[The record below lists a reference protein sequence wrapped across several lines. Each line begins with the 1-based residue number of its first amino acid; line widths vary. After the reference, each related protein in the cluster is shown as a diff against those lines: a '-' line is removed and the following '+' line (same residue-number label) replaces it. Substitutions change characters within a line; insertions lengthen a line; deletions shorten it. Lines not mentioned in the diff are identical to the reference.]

1 MLERIVSSVV
11 EGMDERGFDVPFMAL
26 LRSAGFSDIHFTHGT
41 VEFGKDFIAKRVEDG
56 VETQYV
62 FQSKAGNLNLS
73 QWSDLAG
80 QLTLLRTNELSH
92 PAFNRRLPRRAVL
105 IITGRLNGH
114 AQLAA
119 QNYVEVAVTRNETP
133 LEVWDRERIVEL
145 MRNGLDA
152 GLAPQSA
159 SQLLSVYGAIQLGQA
174 TEEGLELLSQLWC
187 DAKQVP
193 MQASLSAAVLALEL
207 VRKKRTDLACFIG
220 LALVRASVFH
230 THGQPTPDKEWSG
243 AGEIGRLI
251 FREYAARFFSSA
263 RSEALTTSA
272 DFVRAHFEPA
282 SLVTYRI
289 RCLRAIELV
298 GLLGLMPEMAG
309 EQEAIAQWVES
320 FVEKHPG
327 ATQPPSDRWAVSLI
341 PPFLLLVRTARRP
354 ASAALAIRVTDWLIG
369 AHQNGS
375 GLAGPRA
382 RPEDEVKFLLA
393 CISSSPVA
401 RRKDSY
407 LAAALLDLLAVLRF
421 PGAYADASGSVRAA
435 GIHPCAV
442 VSSDTPLQYVLEGSQ
457 LGVHSNIRYTAQLP
471 DPSSGAGAHLA
482 EATKPRHLETVGR
495 NWDHLAVSAV
505 LRDRY
510 FPSAWRSY
518 L

>member
-1 MLERIVSSVV
+1 MLERIVSSFV

-26 LRSAGFSDIHFTHGT
+26 LRSAGFSDIHFTHGSL
-41 VEFGKDFIAKRVEDG
+41 EFGKDFIAKRVEG
-56 VETQYV
+56 GAETQYV

-119 QNYVEVAVTRNETP
+119 QDYVEGAVTRKETP

-152 GLAPQSA
+152 GLTPSAA
-159 SQLLSVYGAIQLGQA
+159 SQLLGVYGAIQSGQA
-174 TEEGLELLSQLWC
+174 TEERLEALSQLWC
-187 DAKQVP
+187 GEEQVP
-193 MQASLSAAVLALEL
+193 MQASLSAAILALEL
-207 VRKKRTDLACFIG
+207 ARNKRLDLASYIG
-220 LALVRASVFH
+220 LALVRASAVQ
-230 THGQPTPDKEWSG
+230 THGHERTDKGWSVT
-243 AGEIGRLI
+243 GEIGRLI
-251 FREYAARFFSSA
+251 FREYATRVLLFA
-263 RSEALTTSA
+263 RSEALATSA

-282 SLVTYRI
+282 SIVTYRI
-289 RCLRAIELV
+289 RCMRTIELV

-309 EQEAIAQWVES
+309 EREAIAQWVQS

-327 ATQPPSDRWAVSLI
+327 TTQPPSDRWAVSLI
-341 PPFLLLVRTARRP
+341 PPFLLLVRSARRP
-354 ASAALAIRVTDWLIG
+354 ASAALAVRVIDWLIG

-393 CISSSPVA
+393 CISSPPVA

-407 LAAALLDLLAVLRF
+407 LAAAMLDLLAVLRF
-421 PGAYADASGSVRAA
+421 PRAYADASGGVRAA

-471 DPSSGAGAHLA
+471 DSASDAGAHLA
-482 EATKPRHLETVGR
+482 EAIKPRYLETVGR
-495 NWDHLAVSAV
+495 DWDQLAVSAV